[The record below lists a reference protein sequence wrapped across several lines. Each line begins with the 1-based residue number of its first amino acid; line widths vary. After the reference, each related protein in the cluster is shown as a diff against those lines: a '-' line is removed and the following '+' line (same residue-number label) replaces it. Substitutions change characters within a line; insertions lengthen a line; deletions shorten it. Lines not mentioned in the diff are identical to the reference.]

1 MRSSL
6 MDIRLENKLGF
17 TQIREIIK
25 ENCLSKGGEELV
37 ERMHFSSNFHSI
49 NNSLNLT
56 EEFREILVRNSLFPN
71 DNYYDM
77 REELERLKLSG
88 TFIGQRDLNDLKG
101 SLITINECLKF
112 FSQSEEDNYTNLKK
126 LSQDIYIEKEII
138 KYTFRLLDDKGEFL
152 DNASDYLSIIR
163 SNKRKKIFEVDK
175 RIQKILSQ
183 SKKEGWTSEEAEI
196 TLRNGRSVIPVSSTN
211 KRKLKG
217 FVHDESS
224 TGQTSYIEPE
234 EIVELNNQ
242 VRELEIEERREIIKI
257 LTEFTVFLRPY
268 IEDLIKAYNYLAKVD
283 FIRAKAKFALSI
295 LAGKPLLEDTQRI
308 NWFDARHPLLQ
319 ISLKKNNRDI
329 IPLRVELNRD
339 NRILIIS
346 GPNAGGKS
354 VCLKTVGLLQYMLQS
369 GLLIPIRE
377 TSEVGI
383 FKSIFIDIGD
393 EQSLEN
399 DLSTYSSHLLN
410 MKNLCTKAD
419 NKTLFL
425 IDEFGTGTDPSIGGA
440 IAESILEF
448 LNKKQAFGI
457 VTTHYSN
464 LKLLAQREDN
474 IINGAMLFDQKNM
487 RPLYKLSIGMPGS
500 SFAFEIAQTIGLPE
514 SIIDSAT
521 DKIGLSHFEFEQE
534 LQNLEYEKGEI
545 KKKSQ
550 ELKIA
555 DELLSGVIEKYNN
568 LSQSLEN
575 EKREILKQAKREA
588 KEIIINANKKIE
600 NTISQIKE
608 SNADKI
614 KTQKLRDEL
623 KSDLIDIEKD
633 IHKVEKHKQTKPK
646 DIGVKLDLSPIQ
658 IGDIVRIGEDNIFA
672 EVVRINRN
680 KIEVISDSIKMSID
694 KNKVIK
700 VDKKNYLKQSAN
712 KKAKSIINSS
722 IFEDINEKRKEFS
735 LQLDIRGLRAEKA
748 LEEVGKFID
757 EARLLGERDISILH
771 GKGDGI
777 LKTIIRDFLKTNSE
791 VESYKSARIELGGEG
806 ITQVKLN

>member
-1 MRSSL
+1 

-56 EEFREILVRNSLFPN
+56 EEFREILVRNSIFPN

-88 TFIGQRDLNDLKG
+88 TFIGQSDLNDLKG

-126 LSQDIYIEKEII
+126 LSQDIFIEKEII

-319 ISLKKNNRDI
+319 ISLKKSNRDI

-346 GPNAGGKS
+346 GPNAGSKS
-354 VCLKTVGLLQYMLQS
+354 V
-369 GLLIPIRE
+369 
-377 TSEVGI
+377 
-383 FKSIFIDIGD
+383 
-393 EQSLEN
+393 
-399 DLSTYSSHLLN
+399 
-410 MKNLCTKAD
+410 
-419 NKTLFL
+419 
-425 IDEFGTGTDPSIGGA
+425 
-440 IAESILEF
+440 
-448 LNKKQAFGI
+448 
-457 VTTHYSN
+457 
-464 LKLLAQREDN
+464 
-474 IINGAMLFDQKNM
+474 
-487 RPLYKLSIGMPGS
+487 
-500 SFAFEIAQTIGLPE
+500 
-514 SIIDSAT
+514 
-521 DKIGLSHFEFEQE
+521 
-534 LQNLEYEKGEI
+534 
-545 KKKSQ
+545 
-550 ELKIA
+550 
-555 DELLSGVIEKYNN
+555 
-568 LSQSLEN
+568 
-575 EKREILKQAKREA
+575 
-588 KEIIINANKKIE
+588 
-600 NTISQIKE
+600 
-608 SNADKI
+608 
-614 KTQKLRDEL
+614 
-623 KSDLIDIEKD
+623 
-633 IHKVEKHKQTKPK
+633 
-646 DIGVKLDLSPIQ
+646 
-658 IGDIVRIGEDNIFA
+658 
-672 EVVRINRN
+672 
-680 KIEVISDSIKMSID
+680 
-694 KNKVIK
+694 
-700 VDKKNYLKQSAN
+700 
-712 KKAKSIINSS
+712 
-722 IFEDINEKRKEFS
+722 
-735 LQLDIRGLRAEKA
+735 
-748 LEEVGKFID
+748 
-757 EARLLGERDISILH
+757 
-771 GKGDGI
+771 
-777 LKTIIRDFLKTNSE
+777 
-791 VESYKSARIELGGEG
+791 
-806 ITQVKLN
+806 

>member
-1 MRSSL
+1 

-88 TFIGQRDLNDLKG
+88 TFIGQSDLNDLKG

-112 FSQSEEDNYTNLKK
+112 FSQSEEENYTNLKK

-268 IEDLIKAYNYLAKVD
+268 IEDLIKAYNYLTKVD

-633 IHKVEKHKQTKPK
+633 IHKVEKHKQNKPK

-735 LQLDIRGLRAEKA
+735 LQLDIRGFRAEKA
-748 LEEVGKFID
+748 LEEVSKFID

-777 LKTIIRDFLKTNSE
+777 LKTIIRDSLKTNSE

>member
-1 MRSSL
+1 

-88 TFIGQRDLNDLKG
+88 TFIGQSDLNDLKG

-112 FSQSEEDNYTNLKK
+112 FSQSEEENYTNLKK

-268 IEDLIKAYNYLAKVD
+268 IKDLIKAYNYLAKVD

-308 NWFDARHPLLQ
+308 NWFDARHPILQ

-623 KSDLIDIEKD
+623 KEDLIEIEKD
-633 IHKVEKHKQTKPK
+633 INKVEKHKKNKPK

-712 KKAKSIINSS
+712 KKSKSIINSS

-791 VESYKSARIELGGEG
+791 VESYKSPRIELGGEG

>member
-1 MRSSL
+1 

-37 ERMHFSSNFHSI
+37 ERMHFSSNFYSI

-268 IEDLIKAYNYLAKVD
+268 IEDLIKAYNYLTKVD

-295 LAGKPLLEDTQRI
+295 LAGKPLLEDNQII

-500 SFAFEIAQTIGLPE
+500 SFAFEIAQTIGLPK

-588 KEIIINANKKIE
+588 KEIIIGANKKIE

-623 KSDLIDIEKD
+623 KSDLIEIEKD
-633 IHKVEKHKQTKPK
+633 INKVEKNKENKPK

-712 KKAKSIINSS
+712 KKSKSIINSS

-748 LEEVGKFID
+748 LQEVGKFID
-757 EARLLGERDISILH
+757 EARLLGERDLSILH

>member
-1 MRSSL
+1 

-88 TFIGQRDLNDLKG
+88 TFIGQSDLNDLKG

-112 FSQSEEDNYTNLKK
+112 FSQSEEENYTNLKK
-126 LSQDIYIEKEII
+126 LSQDIFIEKEII

-410 MKNLCTKAD
+410 MKNLCLKAD

-464 LKLLAQREDN
+464 LKLLAQREEN

-633 IHKVEKHKQTKPK
+633 IHKVEKHKQNKPK

-712 KKAKSIINSS
+712 KKSKSIINSS

-777 LKTIIRDFLKTNSE
+777 LKTIIRDSLKTNSE

>member
-56 EEFREILVRNSLFPN
+56 EEFREILVRNSIFPN

-88 TFIGQRDLNDLKG
+88 TFIGQSDLNDLKG

-126 LSQDIYIEKEII
+126 LSQDIFIEKEII
-138 KYTFRLLDDKGEFL
+138 KYTFRLLDDKGDFL

-410 MKNLCTKAD
+410 MKNLCLKAD

-448 LNKKQAFGI
+448 LNKKQTFGI

-487 RPLYKLSIGMPGS
+487 RPLYKLSIGRPGS

-575 EKREILKQAKREA
+575 EKREILKQAKR
-588 KEIIINANKKIE
+588 
-600 NTISQIKE
+600 
-608 SNADKI
+608 
-614 KTQKLRDEL
+614 
-623 KSDLIDIEKD
+623 
-633 IHKVEKHKQTKPK
+633 
-646 DIGVKLDLSPIQ
+646 
-658 IGDIVRIGEDNIFA
+658 
-672 EVVRINRN
+672 
-680 KIEVISDSIKMSID
+680 
-694 KNKVIK
+694 
-700 VDKKNYLKQSAN
+700 
-712 KKAKSIINSS
+712 
-722 IFEDINEKRKEFS
+722 
-735 LQLDIRGLRAEKA
+735 
-748 LEEVGKFID
+748 
-757 EARLLGERDISILH
+757 
-771 GKGDGI
+771 
-777 LKTIIRDFLKTNSE
+777 
-791 VESYKSARIELGGEG
+791 
-806 ITQVKLN
+806 

>member
-1 MRSSL
+1 

-138 KYTFRLLDDKGEFL
+138 KYTFRLLDDKGDFL

-242 VRELEIEERREIIKI
+242 VRELEIEERREMIKI

-410 MKNLCTKAD
+410 MKNLCLKAD
-419 NKTLFL
+419 DKTLFL

-600 NTISQIKE
+600 NTISQVKE

-623 KSDLIDIEKD
+623 KEDLIEIEKD
-633 IHKVEKHKQTKPK
+633 IHKVEKHKQNKPK

-712 KKAKSIINSS
+712 KKSKSIINSS

-735 LQLDIRGLRAEKA
+735 LQLDIRGFRAEKA
-748 LEEVGKFID
+748 LEEVSKFID
-757 EARLLGERDISILH
+757 EARLLGERDLSILH

>member
-1 MRSSL
+1 

-71 DNYYDM
+71 DNYFDM

-410 MKNLCTKAD
+410 MKNLCLKAD

-500 SFAFEIAQTIGLPE
+500 SFAFEIALTIGLPE

-633 IHKVEKHKQTKPK
+633 IHKVEKHKQNKPK

-712 KKAKSIINSS
+712 KKSKSIINSS

-748 LEEVGKFID
+748 LQEVGKFID

>member
-1 MRSSL
+1 

-410 MKNLCTKAD
+410 MKNLCLKAD
-419 NKTLFL
+419 DKTLFL

-623 KSDLIDIEKD
+623 KEDLIDIEKD
-633 IHKVEKHKQTKPK
+633 IHKVEKHKQNKPK

-658 IGDIVRIGEDNIFA
+658 IGDIVRMGEDNIFA

-712 KKAKSIINSS
+712 KKSKSIINSS

-735 LQLDIRGLRAEKA
+735 LQLDIRGFRAEKA
-748 LEEVGKFID
+748 LEEVSKFID
-757 EARLLGERDISILH
+757 EARLLGERDLSILH

>member
-1 MRSSL
+1 

-37 ERMHFSSNFHSI
+37 ERMHFSSNFYSI

-112 FSQSEEDNYTNLKK
+112 FSQSEEENYTNLKK

-633 IHKVEKHKQTKPK
+633 IHKVEKHKQNKPK

-712 KKAKSIINSS
+712 KKSKSIINSS

>member
-1 MRSSL
+1 

-37 ERMHFSSNFHSI
+37 ERMHFSSNFYSI

-71 DNYYDM
+71 DNYFDM

-88 TFIGQRDLNDLKG
+88 TFIGQSDLNDLKG

-623 KSDLIDIEKD
+623 KEDLIEIEKD
-633 IHKVEKHKQTKPK
+633 IHKVEKHKQNKPK

-712 KKAKSIINSS
+712 KKSKSIINSS

>member
-1 MRSSL
+1 

-37 ERMHFSSNFHSI
+37 ERMHFSSNFNSI

-71 DNYYDM
+71 DNYFDM
-77 REELERLKLSG
+77 REELERLKLSD
-88 TFIGQRDLNDLKG
+88 TFIGQSDLNDLKG

-112 FSQSEEDNYTNLKK
+112 FSQSEEENYTNLKQ

-257 LTEFTVFLRPY
+257 LIEFTDFLRPY

-295 LAGKPLLEDTQRI
+295 LAGKPLLEDNQRI

-319 ISLKKNNRDI
+319 ISLKKSNRDI

-487 RPLYKLSIGMPGS
+487 RPLYKLSIGRPGS

-568 LSQSLEN
+568 LSESLEN

-588 KEIIINANKKIE
+588 KELIINANKKIE

-623 KSDLIDIEKD
+623 KSDLIEIEKD
-633 IHKVEKHKQTKPK
+633 INKVEKHKQNKSK

-658 IGDIVRIGEDNIFA
+658 IGDIVKIGEDNIFA

-712 KKAKSIINSS
+712 KKSKSIINSS

>member
-1 MRSSL
+1 

-71 DNYYDM
+71 DNYFDM

-88 TFIGQRDLNDLKG
+88 TFIGQSDLSDLKD

-138 KYTFRLLDDKGEFL
+138 KYTFRLLDDKGDFL

-268 IEDLIKAYNYLAKVD
+268 IEDLIKAYNYLTKVD

-633 IHKVEKHKQTKPK
+633 IHKVEKHKQNKPK

-658 IGDIVRIGEDNIFA
+658 IGDIVRMGEDNIFA

-712 KKAKSIINSS
+712 KKSKSIINSS

>member
-1 MRSSL
+1 

-37 ERMHFSSNFHSI
+37 ERMHFSSNFYSI

-71 DNYYDM
+71 DNYFDM

-88 TFIGQRDLNDLKG
+88 TFIGQSDLNDLKG

-112 FSQSEEDNYTNLKK
+112 FSQSEEENYPNLKQ

-138 KYTFRLLDDKGEFL
+138 KYTFRLLDDKGDFL

-268 IEDLIKAYNYLAKVD
+268 IEDLIKAYNYLTKVD

-410 MKNLCTKAD
+410 MKNLCLKAD

-464 LKLLAQREDN
+464 LKLLAQREEN

-623 KSDLIDIEKD
+623 KEDLIDIEKD
-633 IHKVEKHKQTKPK
+633 IHKVEKHKQNKPK

-712 KKAKSIINSS
+712 KKSKSIINSS

-748 LEEVGKFID
+748 LEEVSKFID

-777 LKTIIRDFLKTNSE
+777 LKTIIRDSLKTNSE

>member
-1 MRSSL
+1 

-71 DNYYDM
+71 DNYFDM

-88 TFIGQRDLNDLKG
+88 TFIGQSDLNDLKG

-268 IEDLIKAYNYLAKVD
+268 IEDLIKAYNYLTKVD

-623 KSDLIDIEKD
+623 KEDLIDIEKD
-633 IHKVEKHKQTKPK
+633 IHKVEKHKQNKPK

-658 IGDIVRIGEDNIFA
+658 IGDIIKIGEDNIFA

-712 KKAKSIINSS
+712 KKSKSIINSS

-748 LEEVGKFID
+748 LEEAGKFID
-757 EARLLGERDISILH
+757 EARLLGERDLSILH

>member
-1 MRSSL
+1 
-6 MDIRLENKLGF
+6 MDIRL
-17 TQIREIIK
+17 

-71 DNYYDM
+71 DNYFDM

-88 TFIGQRDLNDLKG
+88 TFIGQSDLNDLNG

-138 KYTFRLLDDKGEFL
+138 KYTFRLLDDKGDFL

-295 LAGKPLLEDTQRI
+295 LAGKPLLKDTQRI

-608 SNADKI
+608 SNADNLFVTAEPLVNP
-614 KTQKLRDEL
+614 TQFTGNFPETKYKLV
-623 KSDLIDIEKD
+623 KDLWNNVFHTPLLTFKD
-633 IHKVEKHKQTKPK
+633 IKSASCFISLLYLLICPSNSS
-646 DIGVKLDLSPIQ
+646 GVK
-658 IGDIVRIGEDNIFA
+658 V
-672 EVVRINRN
+672 
-680 KIEVISDSIKMSID
+680 
-694 KNKVIK
+694 
-700 VDKKNYLKQSAN
+700 
-712 KKAKSIINSS
+712 
-722 IFEDINEKRKEFS
+722 
-735 LQLDIRGLRAEKA
+735 QLVFTFPFCTCRLR
-748 LEEVGKFID
+748 
-757 EARLLGERDISILH
+757 
-771 GKGDGI
+771 
-777 LKTIIRDFLKTNSE
+777 
-791 VESYKSARIELGGEG
+791 
-806 ITQVKLN
+806 

>member
-1 MRSSL
+1 

-71 DNYYDM
+71 DNYFDM

-88 TFIGQRDLNDLKG
+88 TFIGQSDLNDLKG

-126 LSQDIYIEKEII
+126 LSQDIFIEKEII
-138 KYTFRLLDDKGEFL
+138 KYTFRLLDDKGDFL

-268 IEDLIKAYNYLAKVD
+268 IEDLIKAYNYLTKVD

-410 MKNLCTKAD
+410 MKNLCLKAD
-419 NKTLFL
+419 DKTLFL

-633 IHKVEKHKQTKPK
+633 IHKVEKHKQNKPK

-658 IGDIVRIGEDNIFA
+658 IGDIVRMGENNIFA

-712 KKAKSIINSS
+712 KKSKSIINSS

>member
-1 MRSSL
+1 

-71 DNYYDM
+71 DNYFDM

-88 TFIGQRDLNDLKG
+88 TFIGQSDLNDLKG

-112 FSQSEEDNYTNLKK
+112 FSQSEEENYTNLKQ

-268 IEDLIKAYNYLAKVD
+268 IKDLIKAYNYLTKVD

-633 IHKVEKHKQTKPK
+633 IHKVEKHKQNKPK

-658 IGDIVRIGEDNIFA
+658 IGDIVRMGEDNIFA

-735 LQLDIRGLRAEKA
+735 LQLDIRGFRAEKA

>member
-1 MRSSL
+1 

-88 TFIGQRDLNDLKG
+88 TFIGQSDLNDLKG

-126 LSQDIYIEKEII
+126 LSQDIFIEKEII
-138 KYTFRLLDDKGEFL
+138 KYTFRLLDDKGDFL

-410 MKNLCTKAD
+410 MKNLCLKAD
-419 NKTLFL
+419 DKTLFL

-623 KSDLIDIEKD
+623 KEDLIEIEKD
-633 IHKVEKHKQTKPK
+633 IHKVEKHKQNKPK

-712 KKAKSIINSS
+712 KKSKSIINSS

>member
-1 MRSSL
+1 

-71 DNYYDM
+71 DNYFDM

-88 TFIGQRDLNDLKG
+88 TFIGQSDLNDLKG

-126 LSQDIYIEKEII
+126 LSQDIFIEKEII
-138 KYTFRLLDDKGEFL
+138 KYTFRLLDDKGDFL

-268 IEDLIKAYNYLAKVD
+268 IEDLIKAYNYLTKVD

-295 LAGKPLLEDTQRI
+295 LAGKPLLEDNQII

-319 ISLKKNNRDI
+319 ISLKKSNRDI

-633 IHKVEKHKQTKPK
+633 IHKVEKHKQNKPK

-712 KKAKSIINSS
+712 KKSKSIINSS

>member
-1 MRSSL
+1 

-71 DNYYDM
+71 DNYFDM

-257 LTEFTVFLRPY
+257 LTEFTDFLRPY
-268 IEDLIKAYNYLAKVD
+268 IEDLIKAYNYLSKVD
-283 FIRAKAKFALSI
+283 FIRAKAKFALII

-623 KSDLIDIEKD
+623 KEDLIEIEKD
-633 IHKVEKHKQTKPK
+633 IHKVEKHKQNKPK

-712 KKAKSIINSS
+712 KKSKSIINSS

>member
-1 MRSSL
+1 

-448 LNKKQAFGI
+448 LNKKQTFGI

-633 IHKVEKHKQTKPK
+633 IHKVEKHKQNKPK

-712 KKAKSIINSS
+712 KKSKSIINSS

-777 LKTIIRDFLKTNSE
+777 LKTIIRDSLKTNSE

>member
-1 MRSSL
+1 

-56 EEFREILVRNSLFPN
+56 EEFREILVRNSIFPN

-410 MKNLCTKAD
+410 MKNLCLKAD

-633 IHKVEKHKQTKPK
+633 IHKVEKHKQNKPK

-712 KKAKSIINSS
+712 KKSKSIINSS